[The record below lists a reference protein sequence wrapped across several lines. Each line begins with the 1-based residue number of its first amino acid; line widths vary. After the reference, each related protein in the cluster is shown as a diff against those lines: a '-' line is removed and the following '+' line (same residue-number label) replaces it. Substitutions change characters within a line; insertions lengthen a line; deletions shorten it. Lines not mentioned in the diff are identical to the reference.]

1 MRVPG
6 TLTGRIPTGAPS
18 IPPVHYRVAAPPVCA
33 HTCAQA
39 VEEVGPDR
47 LSTTAQLYSDRTACS
62 ITSLPAP
69 GVARIAD
76 PPPGG
81 QVGGLHNTHRLP
93 AGVQQTSRRNPR
105 KVKLSGYR
113 DRLSPWTNAG
123 VSCTPP
129 QQGSFGC
136 T

>member
-1 MRVPG
+1 MRVPRSHPG
-6 TLTGRIPTGAPS
+6 D
-18 IPPVHYRVAAPPVCA
+18 IPPRPASTSPLHYRVAATPDCA

-39 VEEVGPDR
+39 VEEVGPGR

-81 QVGGLHNTHRLP
+81 QVGGLYNTHRLP

-105 KVKLSGYR
+105 KVKLSG
-113 DRLSPWTNAG
+113 
-123 VSCTPP
+123 
-129 QQGSFGC
+129 
-136 T
+136 